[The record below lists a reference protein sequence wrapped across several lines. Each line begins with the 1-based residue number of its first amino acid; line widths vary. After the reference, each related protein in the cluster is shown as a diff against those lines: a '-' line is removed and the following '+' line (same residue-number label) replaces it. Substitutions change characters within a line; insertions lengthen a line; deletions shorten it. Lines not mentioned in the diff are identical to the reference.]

1 MAGGKDVADFYE
13 ILLAAPGADR
23 PIKLD
28 SKLTGRTALLLV
40 IGLEYGLSGPEIGN
54 PYAKIL
60 SEEDRKA
67 LQELVGALL
76 EKTVTAG
83 FYEKLKKRLG

>member
-1 MAGGKDVADFYE
+1 MAGGKEVADFYE
-13 ILLAAPGADR
+13 LLLASPGADKS
-23 PIKLD
+23 IKLE
-28 SKLTGRTALLLV
+28 SKLSGRTALLLV
-40 IGLEYGLSGPEIGN
+40 IGLEYGLTGPEIGN

-67 LQELVGALL
+67 LLDLVAALL
-76 EKTVTAG
+76 DKTVTAT

>member
-1 MAGGKDVADFYE
+1 MAGGKEVADFYE
-13 ILLAAPGADR
+13 ILLAAPGAER

-40 IGLEYGLSGPEIGN
+40 IGLEYGLTGPEIGN
-54 PYAKIL
+54 PYSKIL
-60 SEEDRKA
+60 LEEDKKA
-67 LQELVGALL
+67 LQELVAALL
-76 EKTVTAG
+76 DKTVSAA